1 MERTMAT
8 VAPERPKVR
17 TSPTA
22 YEAIKEHY
30 AKHPGERPDHPHKWD
45 VSRSDIYFEDKWQP
59 IFKEMQDAGPL
70 HYIPESPYGPYWAV
84 VGHKAIQ
91 HIEAQPEIFS
101 SSWEHGGITI
111 LERLEETD
119 ELNVHEESGTT
130 RELPM
135 FIAMDRPEHTGQR
148 RTVAPKFTPSAMT
161 DMDAEIRARTGELL
175 DSLPRGEVFDWVD
188 TVSIE
193 LTTGMLAILFGFPWE
208 DRRMLTFWSDWSG
221 DTELAGVRELDE
233 LRWEFLHEMAAYFQ
247 SIWIERTHDKEP
259 GNDLISMM
267 IHSEAMNQMRP
278 EEFIGNLVLLIV
290 GGNDTTRNSMSGFIH
305 ALDKFPDQRKLFEE
319 NPDIIPNAVQEMLR
333 VQTPLAHMRRTC
345 TEDTEVFGK
354 TIKKGEKVVL
364 WYLAANHEES
374 VFPDPHKLDLTRE
387 NARRH
392 IAFGYGIHR
401 CVGARLAEM
410 QLKILLEEMH
420 KRRMRVHVAGDV
432 ERVRANFVH
441 GFRKLEVEVT
451 EF

>member
-1 MERTMAT
+1 MAT
-8 VAPERPKVR
+8 IAPQRPQVR
-17 TSPTA
+17 SEPTA
-22 YEAIKEHY
+22 YEALT
-30 AKHPGERPDHPHKWD
+30 KHFKAHPEERPVHSERWD
-45 VSRSDIYFEDKWQP
+45 LSRSDIYYEDTWQP
-59 IFKEMQDAGPL
+59 IVAEMQKAGPL
-70 HYIPESPYGPYWAV
+70 HYIKESPFGPHWAV

-91 HIEAQPEIFS
+91 HIEALPETFS

-111 LERLEETD
+111 LDRLTEE
-119 ELNVHEESGTT
+119 ELAEAGVDR

-135 FIAMDRPEHTGQR
+135 FIAMDRPQHTGQR
-148 RTVAPKFTPSAMT
+148 RTVAPKFTPSGMT
-161 DMDAEIRARTGELL
+161 EMEPEIRQRTGELL

-188 TVSIE
+188 KVSIE

-221 DTELAGVRELDE
+221 DTELATVRELDE
-233 LRWEFLHEMAAYFQ
+233 MRWGFLHEMAAYFQ
-247 SIWIERTHDKEP
+247 SLWIERTQDKEP

-278 EEFIGNLVLLIV
+278 EEFMGNLVLLIV
-290 GGNDTTRNSMSGFIH
+290 GGNDTTRNSMSGFVH

-319 NPDIIPNAVQEMLR
+319 NPDVIPNAVQEMLR
-333 VQTPLAHMRRTC
+333 MQTPLAHMRRTC
-345 TEDTEVFGK
+345 TEDTEVFGQQ
-354 TIKKGEKVVL
+354 IKKGDKVVL

-374 VFPDPHKLDLTRE
+374 VFENPHKLDLTRE
-387 NARRH
+387 NAKRH

-401 CVGARLAEM
+401 CVGARLAEL
-410 QLKILLEEMH
+410 QLRILLEEMH

-441 GFRKLEVEVT
+441 GFRKLEVEIT